1 MFNSQC
7 FSIRSRNM
15 VSFVRNS
22 TFIAAIIVL
31 LTNTLMAVTVSA
43 VSSQQ
48 PTKEQSQSR
57 NSIAQ
62 NVASTTKI
70 NYIAL
75 KEEILAEIN
84 RVRTSPQ
91 AYADWLEDRKQY
103 FEGTLLKLPGEKPIR
118 TNKGKAA
125 LEEAIAWLNNLEP
138 LSKLSSSAEL
148 VEIAQEQIRNIN
160 SSQGSLNLQEK
171 TISYGKYTAEGIVMQ
186 LIVDDGHPNRFNRQ
200 KILNPHLQATGIAC
214 VTHEQY
220 DNICAIAYEGESLA
234 TTAENSGVPEST
246 RSSSES
252 ANPEPTELV
261 VLTREERLTT
271 TTEIDEPE
279 NPSLPPLPTAERQNN
294 PSLLIEK
301 IQQGKLEEGDTVIPN
316 DGSFYDSYPLEG
328 REGESFIISV
338 ESKDFDTFLAVMDA
352 EGNILEQNDDISEND
367 SNSRLKVTFPS
378 NGVYKVI
385 VNAYDEGG
393 QGSYVLTV
401 RH

>member
-200 KILNPHLQATGIAC
+200 RILNPHLQATGIAC

-261 VLTREERLTT
+261 VLTREERLTA

>member
-200 KILNPHLQATGIAC
+200 KILNPYLQATGIAC

-279 NPSLPPLPTAERQNN
+279 NPSLPPLPTADRRNN